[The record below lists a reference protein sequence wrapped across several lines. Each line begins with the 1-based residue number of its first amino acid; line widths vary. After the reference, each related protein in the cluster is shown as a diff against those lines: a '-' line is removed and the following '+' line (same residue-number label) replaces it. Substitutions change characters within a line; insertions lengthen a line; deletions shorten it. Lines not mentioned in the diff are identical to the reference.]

1 MEPKERSTAYEKLIK
16 PRLAEVEKM
25 AESMTEVALANA
37 IGVGKASLSKY
48 KAKHPELKEALDRAR
63 KKRAS
68 NYEKLVQPKLKE
80 IAVMNQTMS
89 ERQIAYKLGV
99 SLTSFNEYKVL
110 HEELRDALQRGRDE
124 LVRKVKESMVKSANG
139 YYYTETDES
148 EDGVTNKRKRWA
160 KPDVVAQHLLL
171 KNYDPEW
178 HNDDHETME
187 LKKKQVEIAKQKA
200 DDLTW

>member
-89 ERQIAYKLGV
+89 ERQIAFELGV

-200 DDLTW
+200 DELTW

>member
-89 ERQIAYKLGV
+89 ERQIAFALGV

-178 HNDDHETME
+178 HNDDHETLE

>member
-16 PRLAEVEKM
+16 PRLAEVEKI

-89 ERQIAYKLGV
+89 ERQIAFELGV

>member
-68 NYEKLVQPKLKE
+68 NYEKLVQPKLK
-80 IAVMNQTMS
+80 INS
-89 ERQIAYKLGV
+89 
-99 SLTSFNEYKVL
+99 
-110 HEELRDALQRGRDE
+110 
-124 LVRKVKESMVKSANG
+124 
-139 YYYTETDES
+139 
-148 EDGVTNKRKRWA
+148 
-160 KPDVVAQHLLL
+160 
-171 KNYDPEW
+171 
-178 HNDDHETME
+178 
-187 LKKKQVEIAKQKA
+187 
-200 DDLTW
+200 

>member
-25 AESMTEVALANA
+25 AETMNEIALANA

-63 KKRAS
+63 KKRGS
-68 NYEKLVQPKLKE
+68 NYEKLVQPKLIE
-80 IAVMNQTMS
+80 IAEMNKTMS

-99 SLTSFNEYKVL
+99 SLTSFNEYKSL

-124 LVRKVKESMVKSANG
+124 LCRTIKEAMVKSAKG

-148 EDGVTNKRKRWA
+148 DDGVSNKRRRWA

-200 DDLTW
+200 DDQTW

>member
-89 ERQIAYKLGV
+89 ERQIAFALGV

-200 DDLTW
+200 DELTW

>member
-89 ERQIAYKLGV
+89 ERQIAYELGV

>member
-89 ERQIAYKLGV
+89 ERQIAFELGV
-99 SLTSFNEYKVL
+99 SLTSFNEYKAL

>member
-89 ERQIAYKLGV
+89 ERQIAFELGV

-139 YYYTETDES
+139 YYYIETDES

>member
-68 NYEKLVQPKLKE
+68 NYEKLVQPKLKK

-89 ERQIAYKLGV
+89 ERQIAFELGV

>member
-1 MEPKERSTAYEKLIK
+1 MKPKERSTAYEKLIK

-89 ERQIAYKLGV
+89 ERQIAYELGV

>member
-1 MEPKERSTAYEKLIK
+1 MEPKKRSTAYEKLIK

-89 ERQIAYKLGV
+89 ERQIAFELGV

-139 YYYTETDES
+139 YFYIETDES

-200 DDLTW
+200 DDQTW

>member
-25 AESMTEVALANA
+25 AESMTDVALANA
-37 IGVGKASLSKY
+37 IGIGKASLSKY
-48 KAKHPELKEALDRAR
+48 KAKHPELKEALERAHR
-63 KKRAS
+63 KRGS
-68 NYEKLVQPKLKE
+68 NYEKLVQPKLKK
-80 IAVMNQTMS
+80 IAEMNQTMS
-89 ERQIAYKLGV
+89 ERQIAFALGV

-110 HEELRDALQRGRDE
+110 HKELRDALQRGRDM
-124 LVRKVKESMVKSANG
+124 LVSNVKQAMVKSATG
-139 YYYTETDES
+139 YHYTETDINPEGEKS
-148 EDGVTNKRKRWA
+148 TRRRYA

-171 KNYDPEW
+171 KNYDPTW

-200 DDLTW
+200 DDQTW

>member
-89 ERQIAYKLGV
+89 ERQIAFELGV

>member
-89 ERQIAYKLGV
+89 ERQIAFALGV